1 MIPLL
6 VIAGPT
12 ASGKTALAIRLAKM
26 LGGEVISA
34 DSMQVYKEMNI
45 GTAKPDAAEQDGI
58 PHHLLDIIEPE
69 TDFSL
74 EQFAVRCHE
83 AIKKVHTSGKLPI
96 LAGGTGLYIDTVIEN
111 RPLSENSFVP
121 AVRQKLEEEWEREGG
136 AAIYARLAAVDPVAA
151 DSLHPH
157 EKRRILRALEIY
169 MTTGE
174 TKTAHIQKKSEKI
187 YEYFVFALE
196 LPREILYNRINRR
209 VDAMLAAG
217 LLEEVKAIHSRLR
230 GTKHTALQ
238 GVGYK
243 ELIWYLEGRASY
255 AEAVSLLKRNTRRLA
270 KRQMT
275 WFRAN
280 PAIHWVDGLAEPA
293 LLAET
298 CAKMFLEAQKQR
310 KQEKCDEEIV

>member
-12 ASGKTALAIRLAKM
+12 ASGKTALAIEIAKKI
-26 LGGEVISA
+26 GGEVISA

-45 GTAKPDAAEQDGI
+45 GTAKPDMDERAGV
-58 PHHLLDIIEPE
+58 PHHLLDVVSPD

-74 EQFAVRCHE
+74 EQFARLAHA
-83 AIKKVHTSGKLPI
+83 AIADIHTRGKVPI
-96 LAGGTGLYIDTVIEN
+96 LAGGTGLYIDTVMEN
-111 RPLSENSFVP
+111 RPLSENSFDP
-121 AVRQKLEEEWEREGG
+121 AVRSRLEKEWEERG
-136 AAIYARLAAVDPVAA
+136 ADAVFADLKRLDPEAAARL
-151 DSLHPH
+151 HKN

-169 MTTGE
+169 YTTGE
-174 TKTAHIQKKSEKI
+174 TKSAHLQKKSEKI
-187 YEYFVFALE
+187 YDYFVFALE

-217 LLEEVKAIHSRLR
+217 LLSEVEKVYAQLR
-230 GTKHTALQ
+230 GKKRTALQ

-243 ELIWYLEGRASY
+243 ELIWYLEGRATM
-255 AEAVSLLKRNTRRLA
+255 AEAVELLKRNTRRLA

-280 PAIHWVDGLAEPA
+280 AAITWLDAQKNTAVLAE
-293 LLAET
+293 ECIT
-298 CAKMFLEAQKQR
+298 RFLEGSGGG
-310 KQEKCDEEIV
+310 EGETP